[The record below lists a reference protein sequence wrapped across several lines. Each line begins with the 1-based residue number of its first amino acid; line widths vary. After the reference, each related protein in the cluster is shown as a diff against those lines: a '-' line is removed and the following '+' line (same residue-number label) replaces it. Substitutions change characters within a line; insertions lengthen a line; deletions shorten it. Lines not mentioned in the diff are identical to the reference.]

1 MKHFAPEYP
10 FWSRR
15 TAELFVLTVARNKS
29 FSVSRAADDDW
40 WISLPGKGL
49 IDCASMEACETM
61 AVNYILNEIG
71 NEQDDDE
78 PEDDRA
84 YGDRRFQDAR
94 DRLGRTI

>member
-15 TAELFVLTVARNKS
+15 TVDLFVLTVARNKS

-40 WISLPGKGL
+40 WISLPGKG
-49 IDCASMEACETM
+49 IRECQSMEECE
-61 AVNYILNEIG
+61 AVAARYVLNADSE
-71 NEQDDDE
+71 EPDDVT
-78 PEDDRA
+78 EDDRA

-94 DRLGRTI
+94 DRLGRIS

>member
-15 TAELFVLTVARNKS
+15 SAELFALAVAPNKS
-29 FSVSRAADDDW
+29 FSVSRDGDVW

-49 IDCASMEACETM
+49 LECDSMEECE
-61 AVNYILNEIG
+61 AVAARYVLNADSDEP
-71 NEQDDDE
+71 DDE

-94 DRLGRTI
+94 DRLGRTV